1 MDTTQVFTTEDKE
14 AIAYLKIDNLYGRHT
29 VKWEWYSPDNK
40 LYYSTGNYQIG
51 ASTDKYKEEF
61 TTWHRLPIKNEKAS
75 NWAGNWRVKVYLDGK
90 EVSTQPFT
98 IESLAA
104 FTSPTEKILPARQDA
119 FAVVIG
125 IDYKNR
131 TDIPHLKYPSQ
142 DAQKVYE
149 TLTDPRYGGVPKEN
163 TILLLNNDATR
174 NKIIASLGKIKNQDG
189 YIYVYFSG
197 HGAPK
202 SEGKNITDAFL
213 IPNDVITSSPDDME
227 NTSISLSYL
236 QKLIDQS
243 SAKGIMVALDACFT
257 GSGKSIVHEGGKPLV
272 GMFAPKTLLEPR
284 GTEKVVITSS
294 ATDQQSWED
303 DTIKSGIF
311 SYYLLEG
318 LKGKSGKGV
327 WITVNEI
334 SDYIKD
340 NVPKAAKKLKGEEQI
355 PQVSGTGY
363 FAVARNWMKIR
374 EIENAETKLKNAFGK
389 GLITLEQ
396 LNRASEELKNPNRSK
411 PIEAFIKGEIDE
423 REFGK
428 VY

>member
-1 MDTTQVFTTEDKE
+1 M
-14 AIAYLKIDNLYGRHT
+14 
-29 VKWEWYSPDNK
+29 
-40 LYYSTGNYQIG
+40 
-51 ASTDKYKEEF
+51 
-61 TTWHRLPIKNEKAS
+61 
-75 NWAGNWRVKVYLDGK
+75 
-90 EVSTQPFT
+90 STQPFT
-98 IESLAA
+98 IESLIASA
-104 FTSPTEKILPARQDA
+104 PAEPEKIPPPRQDT
-119 FAVVIG
+119 FALVIG

-142 DAQKVYE
+142 DAQKIYE

-163 TILLLNNDATR
+163 TILLLNNEATR
-174 NKIIASLGKIKNQDG
+174 NKIITSLGKIKNQDG

-202 SEGKNITDAFL
+202 IEGKNITDAFL
-213 IPNDVITSSPDDME
+213 IPNDVIRSSPYEME
-227 NTSISLSYL
+227 NTSISLSYIHE
-236 QKLIDQS
+236 LIDQS

-257 GSGKSIVHEGGKPLV
+257 GSGKSIVPEGGKPLV
-272 GMFAPKTLLEPR
+272 GMPAPRTFIEPS
-284 GTEKVVITSS
+284 GTGKVVITSS

-311 SYYLLEG
+311 SHYLLEG
-318 LKGKSGKGV
+318 LKGKSSKGV

-334 SDYIKD
+334 SDYIED

-355 PQVSGTGY
+355 PQVSGKGY
-363 FAVARNWMKIR
+363 FAVARNWTKIK
-374 EIENAETKLKNAFGK
+374 EIENAETKLKNGFGK

-411 PIEAFIKGEIDE
+411 PLEAFIKGEIDE